1 MKKTLIINQ
10 KEVRQLLKMDLCIE
24 AMEECLKDV
33 SLGATEMLQRTMI
46 HHPNGNILA
55 GMASSLHN
63 KNITG
68 SKVII
73 FPGAETKK
81 AGTNQGI
88 IPIFNIETGKL
99 MAIVDGEIITGVR
112 TAAATAVATGWLARG
127 DASSLAILGTG
138 KLGRL
143 HVDAIKLVRD
153 IRRVT
158 VWNINPQSAADL
170 CNYITE
176 KYSIEAV
183 ACATA
188 RDAVEQ
194 ADIICTTSKSFTPIL
209 HGSWLKPGAH
219 INAVGACSAYARELD
234 TEAIVNSRVYCDKL
248 EAVLRDAGD
257 ILIPIQEGAINSEH
271 IVGEIGNVMLGKL
284 GGRQSTDEITV
295 FETVGI
301 AVEDL
306 AAAWLVYQQAKA
318 HGIGIEVEI

>member
-10 KEVRQLLKMDLCIE
+10 REVRELLKMDQCIS
-24 AMEECLKDV
+24 AMEECYKDV
-33 SLGATEMLQRTMI
+33 STGATEMLQRTMI

-63 KNITG
+63 RGITG

-73 FPGAETKK
+73 FPGTETKK

-88 IPIFNIETGKL
+88 VPIFDIETGAL
-99 MAIVDGEIITGVR
+99 VTIVDGEIITGVR
-112 TAAATAVATGWLARG
+112 TAAATAAATGWLARG
-127 DASSLAILGTG
+127 DASSLAILGAG

-143 HVDAIKLVRD
+143 HVDSIKLVRD

-158 VWNINPQSAADL
+158 VWDRTLEKAGAL
-170 CNYITE
+170 CRHISE

-183 ACATA
+183 PCATVQQ
-188 RDAVEQ
+188 AVED
-194 ADIICTTSKSFTPIL
+194 ADIICTTTSAKDPIL
-209 HGSWLKPGAH
+209 KGAWVKQGTH
-219 INAVGACSAYARELD
+219 INAVGACSAKTREVD
-234 TEAIVNSRVYCDKL
+234 TETVLRSRVYCDKL

-257 ILIPIQEGAINSEH
+257 LLIPIAEGAWGPQQ
-271 IVGEIGNVMLGKL
+271 IVGEIGSVMLGQL
-284 GGRQSTDEITV
+284 GGRQSAEEITM

-306 AAAWLVYQQAKA
+306 AAAWLVYRQAREK
-318 HGIGIEVEI
+318 GMGVEVEI